1 VEVQVAAFPLVLTDP
16 RGAFGYSDRS
26 PTRSSLAVSSARTTS
41 GSGRM
46 GLDHVANEGGFLFVL
61 TYLVCSGRRL

>member
-1 VEVQVAAFPLVLTDP
+1 MAAFPLVLTDP

-26 PTRSSLAVSSARTTS
+26 PTRSSLVDLF
-41 GSGRM
+41 GSDDKRQWQD
-46 GLDHVANEGGFLFVL
+46 GLDRVANEGGFLFVL